1 MVRSPAEPMRLPEI
15 GLLLQPEDT
24 CIRQRPT
31 GQRRLAMVS
40 GGMACTLRQFLKLTP
55 KDVIELQLLCY
66 FPRNIEVVRAP
77 GILVRLLQQ
86 QNVRLAPAQKIDDPR
101 QLQSAI
107 NVPAHNLDR
116 TRRAKDC
123 QSHARRQSASGD
135 HRLLSTCQLE
145 AGRSAGRGSE
155 TRPKANHSLPQDAQT
170 GY

>member
-1 MVRSPAEPMRLPEI
+1 MVRSPAETNAAARNWI
-15 GLLLQPEDT
+15 AAGT
-24 CIRQRPT
+24 GGYVHST
-31 GQRRLAMVS
+31 TANGQRRLAMVS
-40 GGMACTLRQFLKLTP
+40 GGMECTLRQFLKLTP

-116 TRRAKDC
+116 TRWARSHRGLAKLPV
-123 QSHARRQSASGD
+123 SISG
-135 HRLLSTCQLE
+135 
-145 AGRSAGRGSE
+145 G
-155 TRPKANHSLPQDAQT
+155 
-170 GY
+170 

>member
-1 MVRSPAEPMRLPEI
+1 
-15 GLLLQPEDT
+15 
-24 CIRQRPT
+24 
-31 GQRRLAMVS
+31 
-40 GGMACTLRQFLKLTP
+40 MACTLRQSLKLTP

-116 TRRAKDC
+116 TRWARSHRGLAKLPV
-123 QSHARRQSASGD
+123 SISG
-135 HRLLSTCQLE
+135 
-145 AGRSAGRGSE
+145 G
-155 TRPKANHSLPQDAQT
+155 
-170 GY
+170 

>member
-1 MVRSPAEPMRLPEI
+1 MRLPEI
-15 GLLLQPEDT
+15 GLLLEPEDT

-116 TRRAKDC
+116 TRWARSHRGLAKLPV
-123 QSHARRQSASGD
+123 SISG
-135 HRLLSTCQLE
+135 
-145 AGRSAGRGSE
+145 G
-155 TRPKANHSLPQDAQT
+155 
-170 GY
+170 